1 MLRRKYRVPI
11 ASSHY
16 LIATF
21 SGRAHRHCVVHYRYL
36 VALSAYRYKILHT

>member
-1 MLRRKYRVPI
+1 MYSRKYRVPI

-21 SGRAHRHCVVHYRYL
+21 SGRAHTHSRVHYRYL